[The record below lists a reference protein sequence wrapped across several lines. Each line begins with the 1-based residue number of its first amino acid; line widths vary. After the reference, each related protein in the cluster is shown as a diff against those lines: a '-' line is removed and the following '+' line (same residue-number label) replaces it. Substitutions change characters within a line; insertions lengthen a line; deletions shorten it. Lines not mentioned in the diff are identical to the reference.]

1 MTNNEKSVPRRV
13 LVAEDEP
20 LIKLDIVQAL
30 KSFNQVV
37 VGQVTNGKEAV
48 ELARREKPDV
58 VLMDVKMP
66 GGGGIEATKILSEE
80 KIAPVVILT
89 AYSQQSLVAE
99 AVESGAGAYIVKPFE
114 PEQLLPA
121 IEIAIS
127 RFEQLNALRSQIT
140 DIKARVEVR
149 KRVDEAKRL
158 LMENMD
164 FSEPEAFRWIQKNSM
179 DKRLSMAEV
188 AEAVILKLG

>member
-1 MTNNEKSVPRRV
+1 MASSGTNAPRRV

-20 LIKLDIVQAL
+20 LIRLDIVQAL
-30 KSFNQVV
+30 KTFNQVV
-37 VGQVTNGKEAV
+37 VGQVNNGKEAV
-48 ELARREKPDV
+48 EVARREKPDV

-66 GGGGIEATKILSEE
+66 GGDGISATKVLSEE

-99 AVESGAGAYIVKPFE
+99 AIESGAGAYIVKPFE

-127 RFEQLNALRSQIT
+127 RFDQLTALDSQIT
-140 DIKARVEVR
+140 DIRARVEVR
-149 KRVDEAKRL
+149 KKVDRAKGL
-158 LMENMD
+158 LMESMN

>member
-1 MTNNEKSVPRRV
+1 MANGGTSAPRRV

-20 LIKLDIVQAL
+20 LIRLDIVQTL
-30 KSFNQVV
+30 KTFNQIV

-48 ELARREKPDV
+48 EVARKEKPDV

-66 GGGGIEATKILSEE
+66 GGDGISATKILSEE
-80 KIAPVVILT
+80 KIATVVILT
-89 AYSQQSLVAE
+89 AYSQQPLVAE
-99 AVESGAGAYIVKPFE
+99 AIESGAGAYIVKPFE

-121 IEIAIS
+121 MEIAIS
-127 RFEQLNALRSQIT
+127 RFDQLNALESQIT
-140 DIKARVEVR
+140 DIRARVEVR
-149 KRVDEAKRL
+149 KKVDRAKGL
-158 LMENMD
+158 LMENMNL
-164 FSEPEAFRWIQKNSM
+164 SEPEAFRWIQKNSM

>member
-1 MTNNEKSVPRRV
+1 MASSGTNAPRRV

-20 LIKLDIVQAL
+20 LIRLDIVQAL
-30 KSFNQVV
+30 KTFNQVV
-37 VGQVTNGKEAV
+37 VGQVNNGKEAV
-48 ELARREKPDV
+48 EVARREKPDV

-66 GGGGIEATKILSEE
+66 GGDGISATKVLSEE

-99 AVESGAGAYIVKPFE
+99 AIESGAGAYIVKPFE

-127 RFEQLNALRSQIT
+127 RFDQLNALESQIT
-140 DIKARVEVR
+140 DIRARVEVR
-149 KRVDEAKRL
+149 KKVDRAKGL
-158 LMENMD
+158 LMESMN

>member
-1 MTNNEKSVPRRV
+1 MSNDGKTAPRRV

-20 LIKLDIVQAL
+20 LIRLDIVQAL
-30 KSFNQVV
+30 KTFNQIV
-37 VGQVTNGKEAV
+37 VGQVANGKEAV
-48 ELARREKPDV
+48 QVARREKPDV

-66 GGGGIEATKILSEE
+66 GGDGISAAKILSEE
-80 KIAPVVILT
+80 KIAPVVFLT

-99 AVESGAGAYIVKPFE
+99 AIESGAGAYIVKPFE

-121 IEIAIS
+121 MEIAIS
-127 RFEQLNALRSQIT
+127 RFEQLNTLKSQIT
-140 DIKARVEVR
+140 DIRARVEVR
-149 KRVDEAKRL
+149 KRVDKAKRL
-158 LMENMD
+158 LMENMN

-179 DKRLSMAEV
+179 DKRLSMTEV

>member
-1 MTNNEKSVPRRV
+1 MANGGTSAPRRV

-20 LIKLDIVQAL
+20 LIRLDIVQAL
-30 KSFNQVV
+30 KTFSQIV

-48 ELARREKPDV
+48 EVARKEKPDV

-66 GGGGIEATKILSEE
+66 GGDGISATKVLSEE

-89 AYSQQSLVAE
+89 AQQPLVAE
-99 AVESGAGAYIVKPFE
+99 AIESGAGAYIVKPFE

-121 IEIAIS
+121 MEIAIS
-127 RFEQLNALRSQIT
+127 RFDQLNALESQIT
-140 DIKARVEVR
+140 DIRARVEVR
-149 KRVDEAKRL
+149 KKVDRAKGL
-158 LMENMD
+158 LMENMNL
-164 FSEPEAFRWIQKNSM
+164 SEPEAFRWIQKNSM

>member
-1 MTNNEKSVPRRV
+1 MASSGINAPRRV

-20 LIKLDIVQAL
+20 LIRLDIVQAL
-30 KSFNQVV
+30 KTFNQVV
-37 VGQVTNGKEAV
+37 VGQVNNGKEAV
-48 ELARREKPDV
+48 EVARREKPDV

-66 GGGGIEATKILSEE
+66 GGDGISATKVLSEE

-99 AVESGAGAYIVKPFE
+99 AIESGAGAYIVKPFE

-127 RFEQLNALRSQIT
+127 RFDQLNALESQIT
-140 DIKARVEVR
+140 DIRARVEVR
-149 KRVDEAKRL
+149 KKVDRAKGL
-158 LMENMD
+158 LMESMN